1 MTLTV
6 IPSTPLG
13 LRSYLVKSVVAKA
26 APAVLMTDVVE
37 AVDEATVLRLREAR
51 REASSPAQVVIAE
64 IAEAK
69 KRKQKSLFHA

>member
-1 MTLTV
+1 MR
-6 IPSTPLG
+6 P
-13 LRSYLVKSVVAKA
+13 YLVKSVVAKA

-64 IAEAK
+64 A
-69 KRKQKSLFHA
+69 QG

>member
-1 MTLTV
+1 M
-6 IPSTPLG
+6 
-13 LRSYLVKSVVAKA
+13 AKA

-69 KRKQKSLFHA
+69 NVNKSLFSTCLRFQKIDVTPSFCFR